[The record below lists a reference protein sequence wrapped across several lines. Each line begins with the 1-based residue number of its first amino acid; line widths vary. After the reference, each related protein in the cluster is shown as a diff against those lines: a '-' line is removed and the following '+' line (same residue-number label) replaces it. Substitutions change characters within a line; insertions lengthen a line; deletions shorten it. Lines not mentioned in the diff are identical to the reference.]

1 MKYPK
6 ASRSILVTTTL
17 ALLCFFNPLEAQA
30 YLDPGTG
37 SYVLQ
42 IAIATLFAGLFSIK
56 LFWKKIKTHVKN
68 LFARDA
74 KREEI
79 KA

>member
-1 MKYPK
+1 MKYSK
-6 ASRSILVTTTL
+6 VRRSVLVTVSL
-17 ALLCFFNPLEAQA
+17 ALLCFFDPLEAHA

-56 LFWKKIKTHVKN
+56 LFWKKIKIHFKN
-68 LFARDA
+68 LFAKDE